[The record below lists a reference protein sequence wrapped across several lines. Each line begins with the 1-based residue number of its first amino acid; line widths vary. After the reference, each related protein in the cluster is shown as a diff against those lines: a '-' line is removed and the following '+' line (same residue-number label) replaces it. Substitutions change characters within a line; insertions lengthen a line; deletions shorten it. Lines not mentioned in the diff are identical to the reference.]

1 MREDAARAMVGGLT
15 RERLT
20 RALSEATALPWMG
33 RGMHGRPEGTK
44 CIQRISVDLE
54 GDAVLLSTF
63 PAELQDQ
70 AQAFYGDRRRV
81 DRVLDLATLSTWT
94 VRPNG
99 HLSWWLAA
107 PERRWYF
114 TDGALDASQYMRQW
128 QTDLGHVHSYQRD
141 AIVTELW
148 PWLLRR
154 GYVGERDR
162 VLMEEFVARLPRWPS
177 WRWMTMSGT
186 PSCAISTAWAWRSW
200 CGAKRRRMPAVAAKR
215 RSSARAA
222 AGDHGRPRVGPLMT
236 QNSGP
241 TGSSR
246 RTSIQRCRCSQA
258 HASMPASRRRP
269 PLPRRTSRAP
279 RRWSRSDSL
288 SASASWIRSP
298 ARHSTTI
305 RPRSRHPWRPSPAA
319 RMTAAISSTVG
330 GSAG

>member
-1 MREDAARAMVGGLT
+1 MVGGLT

-20 RALSEATALPWMG
+20 RALSEAPALPLMG

-54 GDAVLLSTF
+54 GDAVLLYAF

-70 AQAFYGDRRRV
+70 AQAFYGDRGRV

-114 TDGALDASQYMRQW
+114 TDGALDASQYMHQW

-141 AIVTELW
+141 AVVTELW

-162 VLMEEFVARLPRWPS
+162 TLMEDFVARLPRPDAHL
-177 WRWMTMSGT
+177 RPGV
-186 PSCAISTAWAWRSW
+186 
-200 CGAKRRRMPAVAAKR
+200 AV
-215 RSSARAA
+215 
-222 AGDHGRPRVGPLMT
+222 
-236 QNSGP
+236 
-241 TGSSR
+241 SR
-246 RTSIQRCRCSQA
+246 RWSLEEVNRLQTAGELTSAIREA
-258 HASMPASRRRP
+258 VDTLLDTLGEP
-269 PLPRRTSRAP
+269 PLPS
-279 RRWSRSDSL
+279 
-288 SASASWIRSP
+288 
-298 ARHSTTI
+298 
-305 RPRSRHPWRPSPAA
+305 
-319 RMTAAISSTVG
+319 
-330 GSAG
+330 

>member
-1 MREDAARAMVGGLT
+1 MREDAARAMVVGLS

-20 RALSEATALPWMG
+20 HALSEATALPLTG
-33 RGMHGRPEGTK
+33 RGMHVRPEGTK

-70 AQAFYGDRRRV
+70 ARAFYGDRGRV

-141 AIVTELW
+141 AVVTELW

-154 GYVGERDR
+154 RYVGERDR
-162 VLMEEFVARLPRWPS
+162 TLMEEFVARLPRPDAHL
-177 WRWMTMSGT
+177 RPGV
-186 PSCAISTAWAWRSW
+186 
-200 CGAKRRRMPAVAAKR
+200 AV
-215 RSSARAA
+215 
-222 AGDHGRPRVGPLMT
+222 
-236 QNSGP
+236 
-241 TGSSR
+241 SR
-246 RTSIQRCRCSQA
+246 RWSLEEANRLQTAGELTRALREA
-258 HASMPASRRRP
+258 VDTLLDTLGEP
-269 PLPRRTSRAP
+269 PLPS
-279 RRWSRSDSL
+279 
-288 SASASWIRSP
+288 
-298 ARHSTTI
+298 
-305 RPRSRHPWRPSPAA
+305 
-319 RMTAAISSTVG
+319 
-330 GSAG
+330 